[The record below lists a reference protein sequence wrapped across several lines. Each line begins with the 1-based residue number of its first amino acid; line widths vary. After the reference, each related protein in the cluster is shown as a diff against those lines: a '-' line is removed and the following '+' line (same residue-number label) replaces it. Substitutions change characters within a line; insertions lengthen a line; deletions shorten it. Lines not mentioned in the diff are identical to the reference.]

1 MHMYTWPEQG
11 PMVVVEGWY
20 LLSIK
25 MTLSKY

>member
-11 PMVVVEGWY
+11 HVVVEGWY